1 MTKTNEIMSFKTAES
16 FRSPNPFTFIGEHMS
31 FTYPKNFLPF
41 HTLYHHNI
49 INESDRLWQ
58 EINPIVVKVGDIDDL
73 HLELES
79 LDGKIGNTAKEYRAK
94 LQNAIEKRT
103 DKVEYMIEQF
113 MHISFLYNYHL
124 EGE

>member
-1 MTKTNEIMSFKTAES
+1 
-16 FRSPNPFTFIGEHMS
+16 MS

-49 INESDRLWQ
+49 IDEDDRLWQ
-58 EINPIVVKVGDIDDL
+58 EINPIAVSVGDINEL
-73 HLELES
+73 YRELES
-79 LDGKIGNTAKEYRAK
+79 LDGKIGDTAEECRDK
-94 LQNAIEKRT
+94 LRHAIERRT
-103 DKVEYMIEQF
+103 YKVEYMIEMF

>member
-1 MTKTNEIMSFKTAES
+1 MSLRTAEL
-16 FRSPNPFTFIGEHMS
+16 FRSPNPFTGERMS

-41 HTLYHHNI
+41 HTLYHYNI

-73 HLELES
+73 YLELEY
-79 LDGKIGNTAKEYRAK
+79 LDDEPTIRNNRYYRAN

-103 DKVEYMIEQF
+103 NEVEYMIEQF
-113 MHISFLYNYHL
+113 LHISFLYEFNL
-124 EGE
+124 GCK